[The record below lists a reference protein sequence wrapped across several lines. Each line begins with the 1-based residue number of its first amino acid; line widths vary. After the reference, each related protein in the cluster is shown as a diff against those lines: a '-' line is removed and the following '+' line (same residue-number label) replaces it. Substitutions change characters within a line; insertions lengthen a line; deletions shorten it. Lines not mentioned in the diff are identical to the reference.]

1 MAKEETTKA
10 EKKKPT
16 PPKVEKP
23 DYGLDSLADALGEKN
38 RAALRARL
46 RNADGLQKQY
56 RKGRVWDF
64 GNKSTV
70 NAVAKQL
77 GESKRSAK
85 ADTKK
90 TTKKAAKKSDD

>member
-1 MAKEETTKA
+1 MAKEETAKT

-23 DYGLDSLADALGEKN
+23 DYGLDALADELGEKN

-70 NAVAKQL
+70 KAVAKQL
-77 GESKRSAK
+77 GEKRGASKKEEAK
-85 ADTKK
+85 ASKK
-90 TTKKAAKKSDD
+90 SKKSDE